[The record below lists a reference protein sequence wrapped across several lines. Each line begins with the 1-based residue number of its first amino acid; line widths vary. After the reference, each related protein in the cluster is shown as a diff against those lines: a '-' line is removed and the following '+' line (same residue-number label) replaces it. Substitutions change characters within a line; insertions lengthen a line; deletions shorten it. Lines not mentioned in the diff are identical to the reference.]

1 LADMTLLVSR
11 LKIVFKI
18 GESRWVGQILRR
30 AWVNWIDQFQLSIAD
45 QMPSS
50 W

>member
-1 LADMTLLVSR
+1 MTLLVSR

-18 GESRWVGQILRR
+18 GESGWVGQMIRKAL
-30 AWVNWIDQFQLSIAD
+30 VNWIDQFQMSIAD
-45 QMPSS
+45 HMPSS